1 MNAVINVARRL
12 ARSKALLIAVG
23 RLVARMNATDKAY
36 IPNAG
41 ECQARRS
48 NGIRLMSLRQPSYAP
63 GGALSSAR
71 PVFSADHGR
80 EQQSAEF
87 GPKANAADARCASS
101 LRGCEER
108 MTSGADHRSHDGQA
122 CINVHER
129 TDDAAAVTR
138 KRRPRGNSVGPEALR
153 VTGPAIPM
161 RFVST
166 ANGTSRGR
174 RCGVRPSATCSLM
187 H

>member
-12 ARSKALLIAVG
+12 ARSKALLVAVG
-23 RLVARMNATDKAY
+23 RLVARMNATDQAY
-36 IPNAG
+36 IPNPG
-41 ECQARRS
+41 QCQARRS
-48 NGIRLMSLRQPSYAP
+48 NGIRLMSLHQPSYAP

-101 LRGCEER
+101 LRACEER

-122 CINVHER
+122 CIKVHQ
-129 TDDAAAVTR
+129 
-138 KRRPRGNSVGPEALR
+138 PEALR

-161 RFVST
+161 RFRSTLTAPRGENDLVS
-166 ANGTSRGR
+166 GR
-174 RCGVRPSATCSLM
+174 PRRAR
-187 H
+187 

>member
-12 ARSKALLIAVG
+12 ARSKALLVAVG
-23 RLVARMNATDKAY
+23 RLVARMNATDQAY
-36 IPNAG
+36 IPNPG
-41 ECQARRS
+41 QCQARRS
-48 NGIRLMSLRQPSYAP
+48 NGIRLMSLHQPSYAP

-101 LRGCEER
+101 LRACEER

-122 CINVHER
+122 CIKVHQR
-129 TDDAAAVTR
+129 TDDAAAITR
-138 KRRPRGNSVGPEALR
+138 KRRPPRQLHG
-153 VTGPAIPM
+153 TGSPSRNRPSHPDAFP
-161 RFVST
+161 FN
-166 ANGTSRGR
+166 ANGTSRGKR
-174 RCGVRPSATCSLM
+174 SGVRPSATCSLM